1 MTSPTIYAT
10 EVRRV
15 RAAGLET
22 ADIAAATGSDP
33 TTVVAW
39 MASRR
44 SPTGE
49 RRIRLI
55 DLSAIVERLREVMD
69 PGYVPIW
76 LNKPV
81 RSLDNERP
89 IDLIRRGQSAA
100 VLRVVTQLE
109 NDTFT

>member
-1 MTSPTIYAT
+1 MTSPTVYAT

-15 RAAGLET
+15 RDAGLET
-22 ADIAAATGSDP
+22 SDIATATGSDP

-44 SPTGE
+44 SPSGE

-55 DLSAIVERLREVMD
+55 DLSAIVERLQEVMD

-81 RSLDNERP
+81 RALDDQRP
-89 IDLIRRGQSAA
+89 IDLIGRGDSRE
-100 VLRVVTQLE
+100 VLRLVAQLE
-109 NDTFT
+109 NDNFS